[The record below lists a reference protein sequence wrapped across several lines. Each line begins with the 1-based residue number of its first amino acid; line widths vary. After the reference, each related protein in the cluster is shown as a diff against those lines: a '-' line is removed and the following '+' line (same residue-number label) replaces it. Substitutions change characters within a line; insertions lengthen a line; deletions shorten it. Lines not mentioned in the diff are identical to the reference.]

1 MTHNSNEPTYID
13 FKFKIKNKK
22 LLLFIIYKVFLP
34 SNIDCYI
41 WSCLKMLYILLRMEE
56 PDQLESIK
64 TLLSSTDF
72 IMEPNVGNLVKSYV
86 QAGGKPNDVVA
97 LLSDNYKAIA
107 QHVNLL
113 AEWLIL
119 R

>member
-1 MTHNSNEPTYID
+1 MTLSST
-13 FKFKIKNKK
+13 
-22 LLLFIIYKVFLP
+22 LLFNIYKVFLP

-41 WSCLKMLYILLRMEE
+41 LIVSIIMCLCYRMKE

-72 IMEPNVGNLVKSYV
+72 IMEPNVGSLVKSYV

>member
-1 MTHNSNEPTYID
+1 
-13 FKFKIKNKK
+13 
-22 LLLFIIYKVFLP
+22 
-34 SNIDCYI
+34 
-41 WSCLKMLYILLRMEE
+41 MEDGE
-56 PDQLESIK
+56 KQLDSIR
-64 TLLSSTDF
+64 TSLSTTDF
-72 IMEPNVGNLVKSYV
+72 IMEPNVGSLVKSYV

-97 LLSDNYKAIA
+97 LLSDNYQAIA